1 MMINL
6 KKGIVATT
14 LTCSLLLSSPFQ
26 GVQAAE
32 LRDIQGHWAQEEI
45 AYVVNNGIQ
54 IPFGNATFSPKDEIT
69 RAEFTSLVVQALQY
83 ESDGASNQVFA
94 DVPLDLWYSPD
105 IQIAFEEGIIHG
117 DENGLFRPDDL
128 ITRAEIATIIHRTFS
143 DLDLIRPKVSFRDVG
158 QKHWAYDSISFA
170 SQAGIVVGHLDFTF
184 KPIQPATRAEAFVM
198 ISRILRGGVSE
209 LPPEIE
215 PDIEVLEWSEAATLF
230 SIGKNATVI
239 DVYTGKTFQVQRTY
253 GVNHADVEPLTSGDT
268 EIMREIWGGF
278 TWDTRPVI
286 IEIEDRRIA
295 AAMHNMPHGVQKIR
309 NNNYNGHTCIHFL
322 GSTKHKDG
330 STWAHMQRDVR
341 IAAGGVQ

>member
-1 MMINL
+1 MKINL

-32 LRDIQGHWAQEEI
+32 LRDIQGHWAQEDI

-54 IPFGNATFSPKDEIT
+54 IPFGNEIFAPKDEIT

-83 ESDGASNQVFA
+83 ESDGASSQVFS

-105 IQIAFEEGIIHG
+105 IQIAFEEGIIQG
-117 DENGLFRPDDL
+117 DEKGLFRPDDL

-170 SQAGIVVGHLDFTF
+170 SQAGIVVGHRDFTF

-198 ISRILRGGVSE
+198 ISRILRVVFQSCHQKLNQTSRFWNGMKQ
-209 LPPEIE
+209 PPCSPLEKTQQSLMSIQVK
-215 PDIEVLEWSEAATLF
+215 PFKSNVHTVLTMLMS
-230 SIGKNATVI
+230 
-239 DVYTGKTFQVQRTY
+239 
-253 GVNHADVEPLTSGDT
+253 NH
-268 EIMREIWGGF
+268 
-278 TWDTRPVI
+278 
-286 IEIEDRRIA
+286 
-295 AAMHNMPHGVQKIR
+295 
-309 NNNYNGHTCIHFL
+309 
-322 GSTKHKDG
+322 
-330 STWAHMQRDVR
+330 
-341 IAAGGVQ
+341 